1 MLEGSHQKENKSKK
15 RKSGEVMQ
23 EESEA
28 GDNTPKKLS
37 RGEIVEKCCSKIENS
52 ASSSNGRGV
61 VMC

>member
-1 MLEGSHQKENKSKK
+1 
-15 RKSGEVMQ
+15 MQ